1 MILTNVESSFESR
14 RRAGESH
21 FPKIHFKHRPCAYAV
36 RGAPPPSCPLVLLS
50 PDLAYLEKHCK
61 AKVGQYRTK
70 KNIPNISSN
79 RTMSS
84 SGNSVQRDQKIS
96 KNVSCLLAWRK
107 KILGQIFGPDT
118 PVFFLLVHGGV
129 QRGMSWWASRFIFL
143 LAIPPVGYWGG
154 DRGSWGEL
162 PTDLSGRIRNQLENF

>member
-154 DRGSWGEL
+154 TGDHGGNS
-162 PTDLSGRIRNQLENF
+162 PPI